1 MSATTRPR
9 KTWRHRRGGQA
20 TSLLLLLVF
29 FLEKGKEERSGK
41 TEPAEN
47 DWLVWKGRL
56 SWPRANPAKDDR
68 KTLKYVPKNGAG
80 KEGEI
85 CRTSMQYKTDQTETE
100 GNYRI
105 MKGCGHFFESWEDA
119 EWKEEKE
126 EASTGKQKQNKERN
140 TAPRNINKTSWS
152 IDRNRTFLARAQKPI
167 FSINYYKLTLKSTFC
182 TPVE

>member
-47 DWLVWKGRL
+47 DWLVCKGRL
-56 SWPRANPAKDDR
+56 RWRRANPANDDR
-68 KTLKYVPKNGAG
+68 KTLKYVPKNRAG

-105 MKGCGHFFESWEDA
+105 MKGCGHF
-119 EWKEEKE
+119 
-126 EASTGKQKQNKERN
+126 Q
-140 TAPRNINKTSWS
+140 
-152 IDRNRTFLARAQKPI
+152 
-167 FSINYYKLTLKSTFC
+167 
-182 TPVE
+182 